1 MNRFKDSKIFLS
13 YAYGILIV
21 LIFYNIYLRGY
32 LRDYSIYNLKF
43 FYILNLLIFPSIIL
57 LYLFLKFN
65 FKKLKSILFLL
76 LIFLSFLNLT
86 ICYKAKKEIK
96 EYEYGMINSVKLIS
110 LKESYMGKIYFYRDD
125 CPACKVLT
133 EKIKWCNK
141 KGKEKILMYNTN
153 SDLKNK
159 RKIIK
164 KYNISTV
171 PIVINIDK
179 YGNVK
184 DITTEI
190 IKKLNNI

>member
-1 MNRFKDSKIFLS
+1 
-13 YAYGILIV
+13 
-21 LIFYNIYLRGY
+21 
-32 LRDYSIYNLKF
+32 
-43 FYILNLLIFPSIIL
+43 
-57 LYLFLKFN
+57 
-65 FKKLKSILFLL
+65 
-76 LIFLSFLNLT
+76 
-86 ICYKAKKEIK
+86 
-96 EYEYGMINSVKLIS
+96 MINSVKLIS